1 MTMPTELTPAAH
13 SGSEPGTTQR
23 REALIVGVNGSAQS
37 AYRSALKA
45 AEADG
50 RERLQAL
57 LHRRPRIYGKPSSR
71 WTLALAAE
79 SSFAQVLLPPARS
92 VASETSRLTLK

>member
-1 MTMPTELTPAAH
+1 VQPHSSRPHRTEA
-13 SGSEPGTTQR
+13 SFD
-23 REALIVGVNGSAQS
+23 
-37 AYRSALKA
+37 
-45 AEADG
+45 ADG
-50 RERLQAL
+50 REHLQAL
-57 LHRRPRIYGKPSSR
+57 LPRRPRTYGKPSSR